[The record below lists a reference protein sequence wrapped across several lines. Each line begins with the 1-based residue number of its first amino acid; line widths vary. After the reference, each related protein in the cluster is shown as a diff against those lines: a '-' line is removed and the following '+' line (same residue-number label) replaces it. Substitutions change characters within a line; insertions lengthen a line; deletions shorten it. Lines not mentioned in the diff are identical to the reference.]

1 MRGLVIPKQSSRS
14 IAMGLVRS
22 LWTQARRD
30 PGLIALADWAG
41 RSVSYAHLAL
51 AVGIAAGRLRDAGV
65 RPGDRVLVCL
75 PNGFDFVQAYYSV
88 IAAGAIAVPV
98 SPRLPPADFGRVLND
113 CHPSAAITAPG
124 AEAPGPKVSLTL
136 ADLTHD
142 AAEDDGAGQAAA
154 RARRAMTLLEA
165 AAAKAE
171 DSPAAI
177 LYTSGT
183 TGEPKGVMLSGEALA
198 ANAEAMGEVSAS
210 GPEDA
215 HLCTLPL
222 HHSFGATVSMNMP
235 IATGGRIVFGGQ
247 FIPAGAARLIRRA
260 RVTVWAGVPAMFAAM
275 AERADVDPGDLDSL
289 RMCISGGAALPG
301 RVFRGFS
308 DRFGIQIAEGYGLT
322 EASPVVTATRA
333 GDSVVSGAVGPP
345 IPGVSVRIVDEF
357 GEETPQG
364 QAGEVCVSGPGVM
377 LGYYGRPCDT
387 SQVLRDGW
395 LHTGDAGFIDEHG
408 YLRILDRQNDVINT
422 SGYKVYP
429 VEVEE
434 TMRQHPAVDDC
445 LVVGQPHPVRGE
457 VVAAHVQLKP
467 EARGVSERDL
477 LLFCRRRLANYKA
490 PACVIIHEALPV
502 NEMGKPSRQL
512 VRAQGEMTEQ

>member
-1 MRGLVIPKQSSRS
+1 
-14 IAMGLVRS
+14 MGLVRN
-22 LWTQARRD
+22 LCRQARSH
-30 PGLIALADWAG
+30 PELIALADSAG

-51 AVGIAAGRLRDAGV
+51 AVGIAAGHLRDAGI
-65 RPGDRVLVCL
+65 RPGDRVFVCL
-75 PNGFDFVQAYYSV
+75 PNGFDFVHAYYSV

-98 SPRLPPADFGRVLND
+98 SPRLPAADVERVLND
-113 CHPSAAITAPG
+113 CQPLAAITEPG
-124 AEAPGPKVSLTL
+124 AQVPGPRTSLTP
-136 ADLTHD
+136 ADLACD
-142 AAEDDGAGQAAA
+142 AMENEGAAQAVA
-154 RARRAMTLLEA
+154 RARGAMTLLEA
-165 AAAKAE
+165 AAANTE
-171 DSPAAI
+171 DSPAII

-183 TGEPKGVMLSGEALA
+183 TGEPKGVMLAGEALA
-198 ANAEAMGEVSAS
+198 ANAQAMGEVSAS

-247 FIPAGAARLIRRA
+247 FIPVGVARLIRRA

-275 AERADVDPGDLDSL
+275 AERADVDPGDLGSL

-301 RVFRGFS
+301 RVFRAFS
-308 DRFGIQIAEGYGLT
+308 ERFGIEIAEGYGLT
-322 EASPVVTATRA
+322 EASPVVTATPA
-333 GDSVVSGAVGPP
+333 GDRIVSGAVGPP
-345 IPGVSVRIVDEF
+345 IPGVYMRIVDEF
-357 GEETPQG
+357 GEEMARG
-364 QAGEVCVSGPGVM
+364 RAGEVCVSGPGVM
-377 LGYYGRPCDT
+377 LGYYGRPRDT

-395 LHTGDAGFIDEHG
+395 LRTGDIGLVDEHG
-408 YLRILDRQNDVINT
+408 YLRILDRQKDVINT

-434 TMRQHPAVDDC
+434 AMRQHPAVDDC

-457 VVAAHVQLKP
+457 IVAAHVQLKP
-467 EARGVSERDL
+467 GARGTSEREL

-502 NEMGKPSRQL
+502 NEMGKRSRQL

>member
-1 MRGLVIPKQSSRS
+1 
-14 IAMGLVRS
+14 MGLVRN
-22 LWTQARRD
+22 LWRQARRD
-30 PGLIALADWAG
+30 PGLIALTDSAG

-51 AVGIAAGRLRDAGV
+51 AVGIAAGHLRDAGIG
-65 RPGDRVLVCL
+65 PGDRVLVCL

-98 SPRLPPADFGRVLND
+98 SPRLPAADVERVLND
-113 CHPSAAITAPG
+113 CQPLTAITAPG
-124 AEAPGPKVSLTL
+124 VQVPGPSISLTP
-136 ADLTHD
+136 ADLACD
-142 AAEDDGAGQAAA
+142 AGEDEGAGQAAA
-154 RARRAMTLLEA
+154 RARGATKLLEA
-165 AAAKAE
+165 AAAKVE
-171 DSPAAI
+171 DGPAVI

-247 FIPAGAARLIRRA
+247 FIPAGVARLIRRA

-275 AERADVDPGDLDSL
+275 AERADVDPSDLDSL

-301 RVFRGFS
+301 RVFCAFS
-308 DRFGIQIAEGYGLT
+308 RRFGIEIAEGYGLT

-333 GDSVVSGAVGPP
+333 GDRVVSAAVGPP
-345 IPGVSVRIVDEF
+345 IPGVHVRIIDEL
-357 GEETPQG
+357 GEEVAQG
-364 QAGEVCVSGPGVM
+364 RAGEVCVSGSGVM
-377 LGYYGRPCDT
+377 IGYYGRPCDT

-395 LHTGDAGFIDEHG
+395 LHTDDVGFIDEHG

-429 VEVEE
+429 TEVEE
-434 TMRQHPAVDDC
+434 TIRQHPAVDDC

-457 VVAAHVQLKP
+457 VVAAHVQLKLG
-467 EARGVSERDL
+467 ARGASERDL

>member
-1 MRGLVIPKQSSRS
+1 
-14 IAMGLVRS
+14 
-22 LWTQARRD
+22 
-30 PGLIALADWAG
+30 
-41 RSVSYAHLAL
+41 
-51 AVGIAAGRLRDAGV
+51 
-65 RPGDRVLVCL
+65 
-75 PNGFDFVQAYYSV
+75 
-88 IAAGAIAVPV
+88 
-98 SPRLPPADFGRVLND
+98 
-113 CHPSAAITAPG
+113 
-124 AEAPGPKVSLTL
+124 
-136 ADLTHD
+136 
-142 AAEDDGAGQAAA
+142 
-154 RARRAMTLLEA
+154 
-165 AAAKAE
+165 
-171 DSPAAI
+171 
-177 LYTSGT
+177 
-183 TGEPKGVMLSGEALA
+183 
-198 ANAEAMGEVSAS
+198 
-210 GPEDA
+210 
-215 HLCTLPL
+215 
-222 HHSFGATVSMNMP
+222 
-235 IATGGRIVFGGQ
+235 
-247 FIPAGAARLIRRA
+247 
-260 RVTVWAGVPAMFAAM
+260 
-275 AERADVDPGDLDSL
+275 
-289 RMCISGGAALPG
+289 
-301 RVFRGFS
+301 
-308 DRFGIQIAEGYGLT
+308 
-322 EASPVVTATRA
+322 
-333 GDSVVSGAVGPP
+333 VGPP

-467 EARGVSERDL
+467 GARGVSERDL

-512 VRAQGEMTEQ
+512 VRAQGEMTQQ

>member
-1 MRGLVIPKQSSRS
+1 
-14 IAMGLVRS
+14 MGLVRS

-98 SPRLPPADFGRVLND
+98 SPRLPAADFGRVLND

-183 TGEPKGVMLSGEALA
+183 TGEPKGAMLSGEALA
-198 ANAEAMGEVSAS
+198 ANAEAMGEVSS
-210 GPEDA
+210 SRPEDI
-215 HLCTLPL
+215 HLCALPL

-235 IATGGRIVFGGQ
+235 IATGGRIVFSGQ
-247 FIPAGAARLIRRA
+247 FVPIGVAKLIGRA

-275 AERADVDPGDLDSL
+275 AVRADVDRCDLESL
-289 RMCISGGAALPG
+289 RMCISGGAALSG
-301 RVFRGFS
+301 RILRAFHE
-308 DRFGIQIAEGYGLT
+308 RFGIEIAEGYGLT

-333 GDSVVSGAVGPP
+333 GDLVVAGAVGPP
-345 IPGVSVRIVDEF
+345 IPGVCVRIVDEL
-357 GEETPQG
+357 GGDAAPG
-364 QAGEVCVSGPGVM
+364 SAGEVCVSGPGVM
-377 LGYYGRPCDT
+377 LGYHGRPWET
-387 SQVLRDGW
+387 SQVLHDGW
-395 LHTGDAGFIDEHG
+395 LRTGDMGFVDERG
-408 YLRILDRQNDVINT
+408 YLRILDRQKDIINT

-429 VEVEE
+429 AEVEE
-434 TMRQHPAVDDC
+434 TIRQHPAVDDA
-445 LVVGQPHPVRGE
+445 VVIGQPHPVRGE

-467 EARGVSERDL
+467 GARSTSEREL
-477 LLFCRRRLANYKA
+477 ILFCRRRLANYKA

-502 NEMGKPSRQL
+502 NEMGKPCRKL
-512 VRAQGEMTEQ
+512 VRTRRDGEINE